1 MDHQKN
7 KYIIVI
13 EITKKKRR
21 SHTRI
26 QCERD
31 RDRTTTQEQIVETKG
46 QTVCIVSIKKIVN
59 ERK

>member
-1 MDHQKN
+1 MCK
-7 KYIIVI
+7 I
-13 EITKKKRR
+13 EITKKKKR

-59 ERK
+59 DRK

>member
-1 MDHQKN
+1 MCK
-7 KYIIVI
+7 I
-13 EITKKKRR
+13 EITKKKKR

-46 QTVCIVSIKKIVN
+46 QTVCMVSIKK
-59 ERK
+59 ERKKIRIDL